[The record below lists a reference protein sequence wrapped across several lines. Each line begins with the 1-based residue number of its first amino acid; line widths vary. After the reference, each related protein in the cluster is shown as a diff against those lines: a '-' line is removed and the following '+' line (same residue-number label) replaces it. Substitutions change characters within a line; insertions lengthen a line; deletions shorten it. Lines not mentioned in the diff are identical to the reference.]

1 METMTLMPMAAV
13 QVLDGRAL
21 PLVRA
26 SWTIGMT
33 GHVSVNTNVT
43 CTAPAASTKFRHFG
57 TKAYGTRRLGEHAST

>member
-1 METMTLMPMAAV
+1 METMTLMPMAA

-26 SWTIGMT
+26 PWTT
-33 GHVSVNTNVT
+33 ATPGHVSSIENVS
-43 CTAPAASTKFRHFG
+43 CTAAAASKFRHFG